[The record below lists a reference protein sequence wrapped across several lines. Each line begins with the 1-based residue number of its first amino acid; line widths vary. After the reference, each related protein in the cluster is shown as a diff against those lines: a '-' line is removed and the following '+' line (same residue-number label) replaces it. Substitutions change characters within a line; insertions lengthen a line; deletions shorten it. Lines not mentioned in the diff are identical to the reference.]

1 MGYTLNIDTS
11 KVTVTEDGKKK
22 RGQLTQE
29 QVQEK
34 LKEFIPHKTS
44 VLNVDDAAKTIKEL
58 YHENYP
64 IVDMTLKQAIDYLT
78 QIYEKYGDM
87 PFLAYS
93 QEYKTFYNRTLYDFN
108 VVSKYHLIGFNNRY
122 QTMNIKN
129 ERALIFEV

>member
-11 KVTVTEDGKKK
+11 KVSVTEDGKKK

-29 QVQEK
+29 Q
-34 LKEFIPHKTS
+34 LKEKFKEFTPHKTS
-44 VLNVDDAAKTIKEL
+44 VLDTDNTIKTIKEL

-78 QIYEKYGDM
+78 QVYEKYGDM

>member
-29 QVQEK
+29 QLQEMFEK
-34 LKEFIPHKTS
+34 FVPHKIS
-44 VLNVDDAAKTIKEL
+44 VLDAVDTRKTIRQL

-87 PFLAYS
+87 PFLVYS

-129 ERALIFEV
+129 EKALIFEV